1 MVGGA
6 LLKGISGGERRR
18 VCIGNE
24 ILLNPP
30 LLLLDEPTSSLDSA
44 SALRIVQILQ
54 NLAKVL

>member
-1 MVGGA
+1 MIGGG

-18 VCIGNE
+18 VCIANE

-44 SALRIVQILQ
+44 SALRIVQILH
-54 NLAKVL
+54 NIAKVL